1 VIRTLLIEV
10 LSVSGEWVMSSVQT
24 EMNLIAFPQQQGDSL
39 VEADGKFFRLNG
51 KLWSLQG
58 LTYGPFGQDPN
69 VDAFGSREQALKDFE
84 IIQSTGANTLRVY
97 HVPPQWFMDMANE
110 HSLKL
115 WVDVPWGQ
123 HHAFLDS
130 KKERKKIR
138 QDIGQIARQIG
149 NHPSLFALC
158 IGNEISSELIRWQG
172 ASNVSRFLDELA
184 DQVHQVRPSLLCTYG
199 NYPSTEYLHLQEI
212 DFLSF
217 NIYLH
222 DPEAM
227 SRYLARLQL
236 LADGR
241 PLVVGEFGMDTLS
254 QTPSVQAHFLKEQFQ
269 IIEKSACAGSV
280 VFAFT
285 DEWHKDGGAVKDW
298 AFGIT
303 DKDRQAK
310 PSFEV
315 LKQHYKVQ
323 KPSVFSDGTPMVS
336 VVVAAYNA
344 EGTLEPCLQ
353 SLECL
358 DYPNYEVIIVDDG
371 SQDNTSAI
379 AKKYAQFNYVDLG
392 SNRGL
397 SAARNAGIRKAKGS
411 IIAFT
416 DADCEVDSLWLR
428 FLVEAFENHDWA
440 AVGGPNILPAEDGPI
455 AAAVMATPGGPA
467 HVMLTDQIAEHI
479 PGCNMAF
486 RAQALERVGAF
497 DPQFRIAGDD
507 VDLCWRLLMKE
518 MVIGFAPGAFVWHHR
533 RSTINAFLKQQ
544 MGYGRAESLLCRKF
558 PSMFNVQGDHV
569 WNGRIYANHH
579 GGNPL
584 ETSRI
589 YHGLYGYG
597 AFQPMYGSAPSRVMA
612 LMTSIEYHLHT
623 TLPLL
628 IAGLGFPVLALLGGI
643 NVIATLIVAVTCS
656 MGASIASDKH
666 RWWSGLLLAWLH
678 LLQPLA
684 RSSARMQQWARMRRM
699 GSASRERV
707 EALWLTYT
715 DGKFDRVSF
724 WNETDCG
731 RPEFFA
737 RFKSQLKDVG
747 WDVSLQTD
755 WASFDAWLPG
765 GLAFD
770 LHVYSVDEFFKGGK
784 RRVLFRLKPVATVV
798 TRVTGLV
805 AAGACLALIAKLG
818 ITALTIILLIL
829 TLLTGYGVYRY
840 LRKKLLAECM
850 VVIVETADVLGW
862 QLLTDKD
869 KVASEKIT
877 RT

>member
-1 VIRTLLIEV
+1 
-10 LSVSGEWVMSSVQT
+10 MSSVQT
-24 EMNLIAFPQQQGDSL
+24 EMNLIAFPHQQGDSL
-39 VEADGKFFRLNG
+39 VEVDGKFFRLKG
-51 KLWSLQG
+51 KLWPLQG

-69 VDAFGSREQALKDFE
+69 VDAFATREQTLKDFD
-84 IIQSTGANTLRVY
+84 IIRSTGTNTLRVY
-97 HVPPQWFMDMANE
+97 HVPPQWFMDMAND

-115 WVDVPWGQ
+115 WVDIPWGQ

-130 KKERKKIR
+130 RQERKKIR
-138 QDIGQIARQIG
+138 QEIGQIARQIG

-254 QTPSVQAHFLKEQFQ
+254 RGPSAQARFLKEQLQ
-269 IIEKSACAGSV
+269 VIEKSACAGSV

-285 DEWHKDGGAVKDW
+285 DEWHKDGEIVKDW
-298 AFGIT
+298 AFGVT
-303 DKDRQAK
+303 EKDRQAK
-310 PSFEV
+310 PALEV
-315 LKQHYKVQ
+315 LTQHFKAQ
-323 KPSVFSDGTPMVS
+323 KPPVLTDDAPLVS

-344 EGTLEPCLQ
+344 GETLEPCLQ
-353 SLECL
+353 SLEQL

-379 AKKYAQFNYVDLG
+379 AVKFSQFNYIDLG

-397 SAARNAGIRKAKGS
+397 SAARNAGVRKAKGS

-416 DADCEVDSLWLR
+416 DADCEVDSLWLH
-428 FLVEAFENHDWA
+428 FLVKAFENTEWA
-440 AVGGPNILPAEDGPI
+440 AVGGPNILPSEDGPV

-533 RSTINAFLKQQ
+533 RSTITAFLKQQ

-558 PSMFNVQGDHV
+558 PSMFNAQGDHV
-569 WNGRIYANHH
+569 WNGRIYANHD

-612 LMTSIEYHLHT
+612 LLTSLEYHLHT

-628 IAGLGFPVLALLGGI
+628 VAGLGFPVLALLGGI
-643 NVIATLIVAVTCS
+643 NAVATLIVSVACS
-656 MGASIASDKH
+656 MGASVASDKR
-666 RWWSGLLLAWLH
+666 RWWSGLLLVWLH

-684 RSSARMQQWARMRRM
+684 RSSARLQQWAHMRRM

-707 EALWLTYT
+707 EALWLSYT
-715 DGKFDRVSF
+715 EGKFDRVSF
-724 WNETDCG
+724 WNETDSG

-737 RFKSQLKDVG
+737 HFKSRLKNVG

-770 LHVYSVDEFFKGGK
+770 LHVFSVDEYFKGGR
-784 RRVLFRLKPVATVV
+784 RRVLFRLKPVPTVV
-798 TRVTGLV
+798 TRVTGLIT
-805 AAGACLALIAKLG
+805 AGVCLALIAKLG
-818 ITALTIILLIL
+818 IAAFSLIMLILILLS
-829 TLLTGYGVYRY
+829 GYGVYRY

-850 VVIVETADVLGW
+850 VVIVETADALGW

-869 KVASEKIT
+869 KVASEKIA

>member
-1 VIRTLLIEV
+1 
-10 LSVSGEWVMSSVQT
+10 MSSVQT
-24 EMNLIAFPQQQGDSL
+24 KMNLIAFPHQQGENP
-39 VEADGKFFRLNG
+39 VEVDGKFFRLKG
-51 KLWSLQG
+51 ELWPLKG
-58 LTYGPFGQDPN
+58 VAYGPFGQDPKI
-69 VDAFGSREQALKDFE
+69 DAFASRERTLKDFE
-84 IIQSTGANTLRVY
+84 LIRSAGFNALRVY
-97 HVPPQWFMDMANE
+97 HVPPQWFMDMAQE
-110 HSLKL
+110 HALKL
-115 WVDVPWGQ
+115 WIDLQWGQ

-130 KKERKKIR
+130 KRDRQKIR
-138 QDIGQIARQIG
+138 KDIAFKVRQIG
-149 NHPSLFALC
+149 NHSSIFALC

-172 ASNVSRFLDELA
+172 AANVSRFLDELA
-184 DQVHQVRPSLLCTYG
+184 DQVHQIRSSLLCTYG

-236 LADGR
+236 LADSR

-254 QTPSVQAHFLKEQFQ
+254 QGTAKQAQFLREQLQ
-269 IIEKSACAGSV
+269 VIEKSACAGSV

-285 DEWHKDGGAVKDW
+285 DEWYKDGKRVKDW
-298 AFGIT
+298 SFGVT
-303 DKDRQAK
+303 DTHRQVK

-315 LKQHYKVQ
+315 LKQHFKAQ
-323 KPSVFSDGTPMVS
+323 TPSVSVEGAPLVS

-344 EGTLEPCLQ
+344 GGTLEPCLQ
-353 SLECL
+353 SLERL
-358 DYPNYEVIIVDDG
+358 EYPNFEVIIVNDG
-371 SQDNTSAI
+371 SHDNTSAI
-379 AKKYAQFNYVDLG
+379 AAKFSQFNFVDLG

-440 AVGGPNILPAEDGPI
+440 AVGGPNILPNEDGPV
-455 AAAVMATPGGPA
+455 AAAVMVTPGGPA

-507 VDLCWRLLMKE
+507 VDLCWRLLMKK

-533 RSTINAFLKQQ
+533 RSTISAFLKQQ

-558 PSMFNVQGDHV
+558 PSMFNAQGDHV
-569 WNGRIYANHH
+569 WNGRIYANYD

-584 ETSRI
+584 ETSRV

-597 AFQPMYGSAPSRVMA
+597 AFQPMYGSAPSRLVA
-612 LMTSIEYHLHT
+612 LLTSLEYHLHT

-628 IAGLGFPVLALLGGI
+628 IAGSGFPVFGLLAGM
-643 NVIATLIVAVTCS
+643 NVIATLMLAVACS
-656 MGASIASDKH
+656 LTAPVASDKR
-666 RWWSGLLLAWLH
+666 RWWSGLLLAWLY

-684 RSSARMQQWARMRRM
+684 RSSARLQQWARMRRM
-699 GSASRERV
+699 GSASRERI
-707 EALWLTYT
+707 EALSLSYT
-715 DGKFDRVSF
+715 DGIFDRVSF
-724 WNETDCG
+724 WNETAYG
-731 RPEFFA
+731 RPDFFA
-737 RFKSQLKDVG
+737 SFKTKLKDMG

-755 WASFDAWLPG
+755 WTSFDAWLPG

-770 LHVYSVDEFFKGGK
+770 LHLYSVDEYFDGGK
-784 RRVLFRLKPVATVV
+784 RRVLFRLNPVPTVI
-798 TRVTGLV
+798 TRVSGLMI
-805 AAGACLALIAKLG
+805 AGACLAWIAKLG
-818 ITALTIILLIL
+818 LAVTSVVLLVLILLS
-829 TLLTGYGVYRY
+829 VFAAYRY
-840 LRKKLLAECM
+840 LRKKLLAECL
-850 VVIVETADVLGW
+850 VVIVETADTLGW
-862 QLLTDKD
+862 RLLNVDD
-869 KVASEKIT
+869 EVAPEKRK